1 MFKLRNSILKSNI
14 FQITKVLKQMVFF
27 KDNRNLNKLGKRTKL
42 EINVFAL
49 NIDFINLKR
58 KNKESL

>member
-1 MFKLRNSILKSNI
+1 
-14 FQITKVLKQMVFF
+14 MVFF
-27 KDNRNLNKLGKRTKL
+27 KDNRNLNKLGKRTKS

-58 KNKESL
+58 KYKESL

>member
-1 MFKLRNSILKSNI
+1 
-14 FQITKVLKQMVFF
+14 MVFF

-58 KNKESL
+58 KKQREFIGIKSEIVGINLLKGINCKLDL

>member
-1 MFKLRNSILKSNI
+1 
-14 FQITKVLKQMVFF
+14 MVFF